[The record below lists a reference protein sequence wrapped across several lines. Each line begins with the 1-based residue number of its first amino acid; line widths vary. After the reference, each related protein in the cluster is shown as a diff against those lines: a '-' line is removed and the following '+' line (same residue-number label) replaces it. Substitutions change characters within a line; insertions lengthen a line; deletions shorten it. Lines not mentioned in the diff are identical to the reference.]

1 MANIDIIK
9 ENVQFE
15 QLLRESNSNTVL
27 KDEYLIP
34 DTHPDVQEILTVEA
48 RPVITNKELIGDKIV
63 LEGKVEYTVIYL
75 AREDGLV
82 VNSVNYNQNFTNNID
97 LNQGENKVICEA
109 QCNVEHI
116 DATIMNERKISI
128 QGIITINWEL
138 YKSNEFE
145 FVKDIEGSDE
155 VEILKNTETINK
167 ISANEDVEL
176 MGKCTIRVGMDK
188 PQINKI
194 LKCSLRLHKKEVK
207 IAEDKIYL
215 GCYCKLNILYK
226 GEDSKEIIP
235 LEDDIY
241 LSKEQEVKGVT
252 SDMIPTV
259 FYEIVNNDVML
270 EDDDLGETRIINDE
284 FIVKANVK
292 VFSKENIDTVKDA
305 YSNKCLIGLKKDEH
319 EVGILHGANNSE
331 SIIKYNIQLN
341 ENNLKPDHIISAN
354 AAIILTDK
362 QVLKDRVVVEGIL
375 KADVLYKTTDD
386 EKYLSSIKAE
396 IPFSAMID
404 IFGADENMKSIVKGN
419 LENID
424 AAIEGNSIAI
434 KATIIL
440 SGKILY
446 EVNKEFISDIIEEEG
461 DMPEKK
467 ASITIYVVGAGDTL
481 WDLAKKYNTTVN
493 NIIKIN
499 KIEDSE
505 HIKQNQ
511 KLIIPGRAIF

>member
-1 MANIDIIK
+1 MADIDVRK

-15 QLLRESNSNTVL
+15 QLLRENNSNTIL
-27 KDEYLIP
+27 KEEYLIP
-34 DTHPDVQEILTVEA
+34 DTHPDVQEVLTVEA
-48 RPVITNKELIGDKIV
+48 RPMIINKELIGDKIV
-63 LEGKVEYTVIYL
+63 LEGKIEYTVIYL
-75 AREDGLV
+75 AKEDGLV

-97 LNQGENKVICEA
+97 LNQGEYKVICEA

-116 DATIMNERKISI
+116 EAAIMNERKISI
-128 QGIITINWEL
+128 QGIITIDWEL

-145 FVKDIEGSDE
+145 FVKDIEGNDDVE
-155 VEILKNTETINK
+155 VLKKTETINK

-176 MGKCTIRVGMDK
+176 MGKCMIRVGMDK

-226 GEDSKEIIP
+226 GDDSKDIIP

-241 LSKEQEVKGVT
+241 LSKEEEVKGIT

-259 FYEIVNNDVML
+259 CYDISNNDLML
-270 EDDDLGETRIINDE
+270 EEDDLGEVRIINDE

-292 VFSKENIDTVKDA
+292 IFSKENIDMIKDA
-305 YSNKCLIGLKKDEH
+305 YSNKYLIGLKKDEH

-331 SIIKYNIQLN
+331 SIIKHNIQLK
-341 ENNLKPDHIISAN
+341 ENDLKPEHIISAN

-362 QVLKDRVVVEGIL
+362 QVMKDRVVVEGII

-386 EKYLSSIKAE
+386 EKYLSSVKAE
-396 IPFSAMID
+396 IPFSAAID
-404 IFGADENMKSIVKGN
+404 IFGANENMKSIVKGN
-419 LENID
+419 LESID
-424 AAIEGNSIAI
+424 AVIEGNSIAI

-446 EVNKEFISDIIEEEG
+446 EVNKEFISDIVGEEG

-467 ASITIYVVGAGDTL
+467 ASITIYVVGTGDTF
-481 WDLAKKYNTTVN
+481 WDLAKKFNTTVADL
-493 NIIKIN
+493 IKIN
-499 KIEDSE
+499 KVEDTE
-505 HIKQNQ
+505 HIEPGQ